1 MGVKRQFPTIFQLY
15 CGSWFHLLVE
25 ESVVFSLT
33 NLATIEYTTAPE
45 KKKGGGVEFTNL
57 RGNCIGSC
65 KSKYHIF
72 SHVKAPRVE

>member
-45 KKKGGGVEFTNL
+45 KKKGGGSNSQ
-57 RGNCIGSC
+57 I
-65 KSKYHIF
+65 
-72 SHVKAPRVE
+72 